1 MNKLEFMN
9 ELGALADRFAF
20 LLEHYTESHGG
31 YAGKTEDG
39 RPITVGQINA
49 SIQNGELATISVDI
63 GSVDSKHRI
72 IIDRYPDS
80 EYNDWRVEDK

>member
-20 LLEHYTESHGG
+20 LLQHYTDCHGG
-31 YAGKTEDG
+31 YDG
-39 RPITVGQINA
+39 RTDADKPITVGQINA
-49 SIQNGELATISVDI
+49 SIQNGESATISVDI

-72 IIDRYPDS
+72 IINRYPGS
-80 EYNDWRVEDK
+80 ENDDWRIEDK